1 MSKKDF
7 IKSGYEVADKI
18 TEKMKKRMRAGKLK
32 IGSDKKDPDVQ
43 KMLDDV
49 VGKPTDIKLV
59 KPKKPKKSKKPKKMS
74 GGGIAI
80 KGFGKAYLNS
90 KR

>member
-59 KPKKPKKSKKPKKMS
+59 KLKNLKN
-74 GGGIAI
+74 
-80 KGFGKAYLNS
+80 L
-90 KR
+90 KRCTAVD

>member
-7 IKSGYEVADKI
+7 IKSGYDIADKI

-74 GGGIAI
+74 GGGLA
-80 KGFGKAYLNS
+80 KRGLGKAFINN

>member
-59 KPKKPKKSKKPKKMS
+59 KPKKSKKPKKMS

>member
-7 IKSGYEVADKI
+7 IKGGYDIADKI
-18 TEKMKKRMRAGKLK
+18 SEKMKKKMRAGKLK
-32 IGSDKKDPDVQ
+32 IKSKDPEVQ

-49 VGKPTDIKLV
+49 IGKPTDIKLV
-59 KPKKPKKSKKPKKMS
+59 KPKKPKKMA
-74 GGGIAI
+74 GGGLAV
-80 KGFGKAYLNS
+80 KGLGKAFMKS